1 MTTKQA
7 IKYLNLY
14 IKINDKRA
22 IPLTKAELKFKLE
35 EDFTQKISEAI
46 NLLLEDNTRL
56 DKENQKLFEENL
68 FKEQIINEMAHWID
82 GTGETPN
89 EVAEQYKFGMD
100 TSKYYDLLKDYFYK
114 KVGEQK

>member
-1 MTTKQA
+1 MTTEQA

-22 IPLTKAELKFKLE
+22 IPLTKEELKFKLE
-35 EDFTQKISEAI
+35 EDFTQKVSEAI

-68 FKEQIINEMAHWID
+68 FKGQIIDEMC
-82 GTGETPN
+82 N
-89 EVAEQYKFGMD
+89 Y
-100 TSKYYDLLKDYFYK
+100 LKSPYEINVFKGRKTQNIAIKQYFYK
-114 KVGEQK
+114 KVEEQE